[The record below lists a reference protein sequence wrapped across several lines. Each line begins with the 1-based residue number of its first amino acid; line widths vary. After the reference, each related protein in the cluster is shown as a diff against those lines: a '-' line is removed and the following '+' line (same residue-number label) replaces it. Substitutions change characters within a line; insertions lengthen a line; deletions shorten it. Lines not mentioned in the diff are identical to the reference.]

1 MTIISFKSRCG
12 HLRHFHR
19 YERAQASGY
28 FRERLLIGESVVWGL
43 PFLNGSRVAF
53 RKKNNSTSIIYFP
66 CDFWGN
72 RIVCRDVW
80 VWISSVGF
88 EFDV

>member
-1 MTIISFKSRCG
+1 VTIISFKSRRG

-53 RKKNNSTSIIYFP
+53 RKKNNSTSIIFHA
-66 CDFWGN
+66 
-72 RIVCRDVW
+72 
-80 VWISSVGF
+80 ISGEIEPFVGMF
-88 EFDV
+88 GYGLAV